1 MADQHAQPEDGQGM
15 DAAMLSVLEQLWR
28 AARQTGQ
35 APWSLAR
42 LAKQS
47 GLPMS
52 VLRRQLSYLQA
63 AGLVRLQLS
72 EDGRGSAGLSA
83 DGLALCREMFAG

>member
-1 MADQHAQPEDGQGM
+1 MADQHTQPEDEQGM
-15 DAAMLSVLEQLWR
+15 DAALLAVLEQLWR

-63 AGLVRLQLS
+63 AGVVQLQLN
-72 EDGRGSAGLSA
+72 EEGRGSAGLTV
-83 DGLALCREMFAG
+83 DGMALCREIFTG

>member
-1 MADQHAQPEDGQGM
+1 MADQRAQPENGQGM
-15 DAAMLSVLEQLWR
+15 DAALLAVLEQLWR
-28 AARQTGQ
+28 AAGQ
-35 APWSLAR
+35 VGQQPWSLAR

-63 AGLVRLQLS
+63 AGVVQLQLG

>member
-1 MADQHAQPEDGQGM
+1 MTDPQLAPEDGQGL
-15 DAAMLSVLEQLWR
+15 DAALLTVLEQLWR
-28 AARQTGQ
+28 AAGQ
-35 APWSLAR
+35 VGQPWSLAR

-63 AGLVRLQLS
+63 AGVVQLQLG